1 MMLSMLR
8 MLRMMMR
15 IGSGGVFF
23 AGKCNKDL
31 GQGEGKGKGKL
42 VVNAVAVMNMLM
54 ISVMNMDGDIGDIL
68 MKTRERSSSFSYA
81 I

>member
-1 MMLSMLR
+1 MA
-8 MLRMMMR
+8 
-15 IGSGGVFF
+15 VAFF

-42 VVNAVAVMNMLM
+42 VVNAVAVMNMLI

-68 MKTRERSSSFSYA
+68 MKTRERSRSVSHMKFEVKMVMSKVWVQDQ